1 MNETKV
7 CEIKSQIDDGKAA
20 SNDLLRFAT
29 LQRQQHVIWQHVWV
43 SRVREVHVRETF
55 VREFEL
61 SESEISESYIV

>member
-29 LQRQQHVIWQHVWV
+29 LQQRQQHVIWQHV
-43 SRVREVHVRETF
+43 
-55 VREFEL
+55 
-61 SESEISESYIV
+61 